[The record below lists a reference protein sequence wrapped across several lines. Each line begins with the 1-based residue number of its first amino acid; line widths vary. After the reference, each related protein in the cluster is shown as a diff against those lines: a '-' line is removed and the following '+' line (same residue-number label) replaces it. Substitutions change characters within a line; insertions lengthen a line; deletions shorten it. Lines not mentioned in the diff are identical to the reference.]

1 VGVTR
6 ALARY
11 NRVAQNHSHTAV
23 KQHSPEENGQ
33 KTMISNLPDFN
44 SSFDLVIDE
53 FDGWSN
59 PIGAAVAPTTICWGE
74 DSASTIPANQA

>member
-1 VGVTR
+1 
-6 ALARY
+6 
-11 NRVAQNHSHTAV
+11 
-23 KQHSPEENGQ
+23 
-33 KTMISNLPDFN
+33 MISNLPDFT

-74 DSASTIPANQA
+74 DSAATIPANQA